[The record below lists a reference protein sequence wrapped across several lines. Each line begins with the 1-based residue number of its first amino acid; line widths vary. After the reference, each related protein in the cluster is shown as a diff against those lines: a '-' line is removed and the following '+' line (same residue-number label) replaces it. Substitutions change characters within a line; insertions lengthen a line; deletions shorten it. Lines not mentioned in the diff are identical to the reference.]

1 MNQYIYRMRVCIG
14 GTFDT
19 LHKGHKILINKAF
32 QTAGKQ
38 GSVFIGIT
46 KGEITKTKGNIKSFE
61 ERKKTIEQ
69 YLLKKGYTNS
79 ATIKPIKD
87 KYGPSIKDEFDAI
100 VISPETKS
108 TAEEINNI
116 RRQNMKKP
124 LKIVQIPFGFANDRT
139 PISSSRIRKKEIDEN
154 GRVLKID

>member
-1 MNQYIYRMRVCIG
+1 MDQYIYRMRVCIG

-19 LHKGHKILINKAF
+19 LHKGHELLINKAF

-46 KGEITKTKGNIKSFE
+46 TGKIPKKKGNIKSFE

-69 YLLKKGYTNS
+69 YLLKKGCINRV
-79 ATIKPIKD
+79 TIQPIKD

-108 TAEEINNI
+108 TAEEINDK
-116 RRQNMKKP
+116 RRRNMKKP
-124 LKIVQIPFGFANDRT
+124 LKIVQVPFVLANDGT

-154 GRVLKID
+154 GRILKID

>member
-1 MNQYIYRMRVCIG
+1 MRVCIG

-19 LHKGHKILINKAF
+19 LHKGHELLINKAF
-32 QTAGKQ
+32 QTAWKQ

-46 KGEITKTKGNIKSFE
+46 KGEIPKTKENIKSFKM
-61 ERKKTIEQ
+61 RKKTIEQ
-69 YLLKKGYTNS
+69 YLLKKGYINR
-79 ATIKPIKD
+79 ATIKSIID
-87 KYGPSIKDEFDAI
+87 KYGPSTRDNLDTI

-116 RRQNMKKP
+116 RRWNMKKP
-124 LKIVQIPFGFANDRT
+124 LKIVQIPFILSNDGT

-154 GRVLKID
+154 GRILKID